1 MKKLLGM
8 KKAAAVLMA
17 LLLLFSAAPVTA
29 FAADTELEYFTA
41 MEEPALFDSVK
52 SSSETLEAAVDLE
65 ALRSYLFEQFANC
78 PGSVNISEFNIP
90 NTADNAE
97 ALRSFI
103 WYEMP
108 ESFHV
113 YALGIAGSSVMTR
126 ISVTY
131 KYSSEEY
138 KSMYAKCEASAEKL
152 LKGIKNNNNLSDVE
166 KALLLHDRL
175 AVLCEYDYNS
185 TADQHNMY
193 GVFVNQTAVCQ
204 GYAMAYAYLLNQVG
218 IDNHYCR
225 SSALNHAWNI
235 VYINNKPYHVDVTWD
250 DKTWDVTGR
259 VDHENFLR
267 SSKGIYDTGHEAED
281 YDTSPTDTTYDS
293 YFWQNSAT
301 EFQLIGDEIYYIDNT
316 NAVLKRLNGT
326 TGEKLYSVS
335 DKWKAG
341 SNSTW
346 SGNFARLS
354 SDGRSLYYSLSNG
367 IYRYNFNTKAA
378 KLIYEPDLTVGEYFS
393 IYGFAYDDGYLIC
406 ELNNSPLFD
415 SATKKRYQVRQLY
428 DIISPRG
435 TIIVSN
441 NVSPSQTVTI
451 TLSDNAGVV
460 GYYWGTSSTYSD
472 NTYVKTSGTTLKKT
486 IADPGT
492 YYLTVKDIAGNV
504 SVTKSI
510 TFYRTT
516 LNANGGRLTPGKILT
531 AEGKSFTFPTPER
544 SGYNYKGWSLSS
556 SAVDGIKSL
565 TPNKDATY
573 YAVWEKIPAA
583 LVSIAVDKEPAKTEY
598 YIGEEVNTE
607 GLRLKLTY
615 SDNSEEYI
623 ASGYSIS
630 GFDSKTAGKKEVTV
644 HYEGKT
650 TVFYVTVAETEKPS
664 DNNVVMRFDASKA
677 YVNGSVLPTTQYVSG
692 YATLTNLNG
701 TAMMPLRYIAEVNGF
716 SVAYDDATQK
726 TKVTN
731 KANGDYL
738 MITPGSAVVEKYDI
752 SGSLVGTSNAP
763 HAFSIENGV
772 TMGPLRFTCEALG
785 LCVYYQWIADGEEY
799 VTVATSSI
807 TVEQSD
813 ALIEK
818 ARGLGL

>member
-1 MKKLLGM
+1 
-8 KKAAAVLMA
+8 MA

-29 FAADTELEYFTA
+29 FAADTKLEYFTA

-78 PGSVNISEFNIP
+78 SGSVNISEFNIP

-97 ALRSFI
+97 ALRLFI

-113 YALGIAGSSVMTR
+113 YTLGIAGSSVMTR
-126 ISVTY
+126 ISATY

-152 LKGIKNNNNLSDVE
+152 LKGIKGNNNLSDVE

-175 AVLCEYDYNS
+175 VVLCEYDYNS
-185 TADQHNMY
+185 TADRHNMY

-225 SSALNHAWNI
+225 SNTLNHAWNI

-316 NAVLKRLNGT
+316 NAVLKRLKGT
-326 TGEKLYSVS
+326 TGESLYNVS

-341 SNSTW
+341 SNSVW
-346 SGNFARLS
+346 RGNFARLS
-354 SDGRSLYYSLSNG
+354 SDGESLFYSLSDG
-367 IYRYNFNTKAA
+367 IYKYDFDTSAVQ
-378 KLIYEPDLTVGEYFS
+378 LIYQPDLSIGSYFS
-393 IYGFAYDDGYLIC
+393 VYGFTYSDGYLIC
-406 ELNNSPLFD
+406 ELNNSPNFN
-415 SATKKRYQVRQLY
+415 STTKELYQVKQPY
-428 DIISPRG
+428 DNKAPTGEITATNHVAS
-435 TIIVSN
+435 
-441 NVSPSQTVTI
+441 SQTVTL
-451 TLSDNAGVV
+451 TLSDNVGIA

-472 NTYVKTSGTTLKKT
+472 NPYTETNETTVEKT
-486 IADPGT
+486 ITASGT
-492 YYLTVKDIAGNV
+492 YYLTVKDAGGNV
-504 SVTKSI
+504 SVGTSI
-510 TFYRTT
+510 TFYKTS
-516 LNANGGRLTPGKILT
+516 LNANGGLVTPDYILT

-556 SAVDGIKSL
+556 SEINGIKTL

-573 YAVWEKIPAA
+573 YAVWEKIPVA
-583 LVSIAVDKEPAKTEY
+583 LVSITVDKEPEKTEY
-598 YIGEEVNTE
+598 DIGEEINTE

-615 SDNSEEYI
+615 SDNSEEYVT
-623 ASGYSIS
+623 SGYSIS
-630 GFDSKTAGKKEVTV
+630 GFDSETAGIKEVTV
-644 HYEGKT
+644 HYQGKT

-752 SGSLVGTSNAP
+752 SGTLIGTSNAP

-785 LCVYYQWIADGEEY
+785 LCVYYQWLADGEEY
-799 VTVATSSI
+799 VTVTVSSI
-807 TVEQSD
+807 TAEQSD

-818 ARGLGL
+818 ARSLGL